1 MYNKLREGR
10 QYCRTFAVST
20 ASGGGGAGGGGIEA
34 APGGGGRD
42 NPIFITFGLFGSP
55 SSDSHPSLSELSS
68 SSADL
73 AKNCGL
79 AIERKGS
86 PLALNLFFPL
96 VAMK

>member
-20 ASGGGGAGGGGIEA
+20 ASGGGGAGGGGIGA
-34 APGGGGRD
+34 APGGGGGG
-42 NPIFITFGLFGSP
+42 NPIFIPFGSGSP

-68 SSADL
+68 SSAEL
-73 AKNCGL
+73 AKNRGL

-86 PLALNLFFPL
+86 PLALNSFFPL
-96 VAMK
+96 LAMK